1 MAAIYSFTNS
11 CSVHV
16 SKLRYDY
23 ILLTIDITFQSLL
36 HVSLNQLKFQFT
48 IDTVNTHDLMMSITF
63 GGHSRLLRS
72 WFDVIRIAG
81 LLLPNQ
87 PFLQPIHRLEQ
98 IMKENNKIHKLNS
111 NNFNYNIITTSNFY
125 LITLLQSMR
134 CSIHFN
140 EMQDGCCKP
149 NVHAWKLQLLV

>member
-11 CSVHV
+11 YTVHV

-36 HVSLNQLKFQFT
+36 HVSLYQLKFQFT
-48 IDTVNTHDLMMSITF
+48 IDAVNTHDLMMSITF

-87 PFLQPIHRLEQ
+87 PFLQPIHRL
-98 IMKENNKIHKLNS
+98 
-111 NNFNYNIITTSNFY
+111 
-125 LITLLQSMR
+125 
-134 CSIHFN
+134 
-140 EMQDGCCKP
+140 
-149 NVHAWKLQLLV
+149 